1 MDKIFKDKNRDDEIN
16 RIFEAYDDDM
26 DGKIPLSFLIEQVQ
40 MQGFNMLEE
49 KYRFQEIQE
58 YINSLPLKSKSEID
72 CNHFAKLIEM
82 TDGEFI
88 EKALLGKLIVP
99 DFSEFTES
107 IAKIY
112 DIVEHVKDG
121 ENASYIPQLAEVDS
135 NLFSIAACT
144 VDGQQCD
151 IGDSDTYFCVQSCSK
166 AITYCIAV
174 EESGIDYVHKHVGKE
189 PSGASF
195 NKNFLNPQNLPHNPM
210 INSGAIMTAALVS
223 PDLEMY
229 KRYEYVK
236 KFWSSLAGGARIGFQ
251 NATYLSEKDT
261 ASRNFCLGHMMKDAK
276 AFPEN
281 INLEEVLD
289 FYFQICSLETTSK
302 DMAIIAASLANGGVC
317 PMTKKRIFK
326 EDTVNHCLSL
336 MHSCGMYD
344 YSGEWAYS
352 VGIPAKSGVGG
363 CVFLVVPKV
372 MGICIFSPRLDSRG
386 NSVRGIEASKLLL
399 KEYTMHRYDNLKGVV
414 TPFSHKV
421 SLLQSMAEQKN
432 EFTKDLLNA
441 VADDDLHHLQCILEE
456 VKEENFDINSIKDYD
471 DVTPAHVACSFG
483 HEEILHYLIELDAEF
498 RDITDKW
505 GKSPLDRASEAGH
518 KEVVKI
524 LHKLYHSDRDHSTGD
539 RD

>member
-1 MDKIFKDKNRDDEIN
+1 MEKIFEDKNKEEEYK
-16 RIFEAYDDDM
+16 RIFDAYDDDM
-26 DGKIPLSFLIEQVQ
+26 DGKIPLNFLIKQIKH
-40 MQGFNMLEE
+40 QGFSILQE
-49 KYRFQEIQE
+49 KHRFQEIKQ
-58 YINSLPLKSKSEID
+58 YISSLPHKEKSNID
-72 CNHFAKLIEM
+72 FQNFQDIMEM
-82 TDGEFI
+82 PDSDLI

-107 IAKIY
+107 IEKIY
-112 DIVEHVKDG
+112 EIVKEVKDG

-166 AITYCIAV
+166 AISYCIAV
-174 EESGIDYVHKHVGKE
+174 EEHGIDYVHKHVGKE

-195 NKNFLNPQNLPHNPM
+195 NKNFLNPDNLPHNPM
-210 INSGAIMTAALVS
+210 INSGAIMIAALIS

-236 KFWSSLAGGARIGFQ
+236 RYWSSLAAGARVGFQ

-261 ASRNFCLGHMMKDAK
+261 ASRNFCLGHMMMDAK
-276 AFPEN
+276 AFPEDTDLDN
-281 INLEEVLD
+281 ILD
-289 FYFQICSLETTSK
+289 FYFQLCSLEVTSK

-317 PMTKKRIFK
+317 PMTNQRIFK

-414 TPFSHKV
+414 TPFSHKM

-456 VKEENFDINSIKDYD
+456 VKEENFNINSISDYD
-471 DVTPAHVACSFG
+471 DVTPAHVACSFN
-483 HEEILHYLIELDAEF
+483 HEEILHYLIELDADF
-498 RDITDKW
+498 NNVTDKW
-505 GKSPLDRASEAGH
+505 GKTPLDRASEAGH
-518 KEVVKI
+518 KDVVKI
-524 LHKLYHSDRDHSTGD
+524 LHKLYASEKDLCYTTD
-539 RD
+539 